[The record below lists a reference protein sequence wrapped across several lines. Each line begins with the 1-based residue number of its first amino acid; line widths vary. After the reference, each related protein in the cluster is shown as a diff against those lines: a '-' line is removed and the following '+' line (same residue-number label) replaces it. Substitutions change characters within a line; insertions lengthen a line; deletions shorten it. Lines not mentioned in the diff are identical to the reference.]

1 MQEAIAAPE
10 NGRDCEDDYFILK
23 TSFLIELIG
32 AVILFP
38 VFYRE
43 FGLGKGIWYA
53 VFHAISAF
61 CNAGFDLMGVT
72 GKFSSLTSFAANPV
86 VNLVIMT
93 LIVVG
98 GIGFFTWLDIK
109 ENKWHIKKYRLQSKV
124 VLAVSAFLILVP
136 AIMFFFLEFSICR
149 WENGSGVL
157 FSSL

>member
-1 MQEAIAAPE
+1 
-10 NGRDCEDDYFILK
+10 
-23 TSFLIELIG
+23 
-32 AVILFP
+32 
-38 VFYRE
+38 
-43 FGLGKGIWYA
+43 
-53 VFHAISAF
+53 
-61 CNAGFDLMGVT
+61 
-72 GKFSSLTSFAANPV
+72 
-86 VNLVIMT
+86 MT

-136 AIMFFFLEFSICR
+136 AIMFFFWNFSICR